1 MCSLSV
7 TMINVVVLGM
17 YIVLLLLRWL
27 QRLRSPWGTVY
38 NQHGQP
44 IAGAAVSLTNVNN
57 PLVKR
62 PPVVTNSNGRYAFL
76 VDKGQYQLHVALK
89 SEGTYSAPTPG
100 PTVEIKS
107 KHGHVTTDL
116 TVENTDQKA

>member
-1 MCSLSV
+1 
-7 TMINVVVLGM
+7 M
-17 YIVLLLLRWL
+17 YIILLLLRWL

-38 NQHGQP
+38 NQQGQP
-44 IAGAAVSLTNVNN
+44 IAGAAVSLADVNN

-76 VDKGQYQLHVALK
+76 VDKGRYQLNVALK
-89 SEGTYSAPTPG
+89 SGETYSAPTPG
-100 PTVEIKS
+100 PVVEIKS
-107 KHGHVTTDL
+107 NHGHITTDL